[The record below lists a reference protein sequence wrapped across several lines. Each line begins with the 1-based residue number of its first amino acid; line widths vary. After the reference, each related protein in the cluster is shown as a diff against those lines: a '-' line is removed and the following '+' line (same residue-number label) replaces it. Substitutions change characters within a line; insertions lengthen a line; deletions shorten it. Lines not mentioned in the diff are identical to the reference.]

1 MMLLGKVI
9 KLAMTAQS
17 DFPDDVIVREPEF
30 VPLLSAEAELAGMD
44 VPRFVADTV
53 SRFMAYEDGESWTT
67 IVSNIQRTDDPGK
80 QRSSGPGL
88 NRAPTGRKEKV
99 SSNIQRTDD
108 PGYAFISTIMHARV
122 DHHCEQHEG
131 HEHHHDHP
139 RAHGAAG

>member
-17 DFPDDVIVREPEF
+17 DFPEDVLVREPEF
-30 VPLLSAEAELAGMD
+30 APLLQAEARRAGMD

-67 IVSNIQRTDDPGK
+67 IVSNIQRTDDPG
-80 QRSSGPGL
+80 
-88 NRAPTGRKEKV
+88 
-99 SSNIQRTDD
+99 
-108 PGYAFISTIMHARV
+108 YAFISTIMHARI
-122 DHHCEQHEG
+122 DHRCEQHEG

-139 RAHGAAG
+139 RAHGAEV